1 MGITGAG
8 ADAGYT
14 VHADAAV
21 RQAATDVLR
30 RSMKALPGYRNE
42 ILLGMTLFL
51 GRLSEDHSEVRVAE
65 QHLEHMDLLCQAS

>member
-1 MGITGAG
+1 
-8 ADAGYT
+8 
-14 VHADAAV
+14 
-21 RQAATDVLR
+21 
-30 RSMKALPGYRNE
+30 MKALPGYRNE